1 MKQPTKGEQ
10 TKSEILERV
19 NAFFNLQGLDH
30 TIADIAEHISM
41 GKSRITN
48 YFPRKELLIIS
59 LLRQHEDHLDALV
72 SQYQPGEK
80 MIDFGN
86 FIPFLSDVMELMF
99 RYRGVIAYAMVNPGI
114 GDEILLHIRRN
125 YAQNKARIRKRL
137 EKFEQNGLITPDLL
151 DPETFEEYFFQYA
164 CMSSNWV
171 ISHNL
176 LNPEKNLETVKLR
189 YMRSIL
195 CCLKPYLTEKGGENL
210 ENALSELTQGQ
221 TSG

>member
-19 NAFFNLQGLDH
+19 NAFFNKQGVDH
-30 TIADIAEHISM
+30 TIAEIAEHIGM

-48 YFPRKELLIIS
+48 YFPRKELLVIS
-59 LLRQHEDHLDALV
+59 LLRQHEQHLDALV
-72 SQYQPGEK
+72 SKYQPGEK
-80 MIDFGN
+80 MYDFGN

-99 RYRGVIAYAMVNPGI
+99 RYRGVIAYSMINTGI
-114 GDEILLHIRRN
+114 DDEILLHIKRN
-125 YAQNKARIRKRL
+125 YARNKKRIRKRL
-137 EKFEQNGLITPDLL
+137 EKFDQNGLIIPELL
-151 DPETFEEYFFQYA
+151 DPEPFEEYFFQYA
-164 CMSSNWV
+164 CMSSNWI

-176 LNPEKNLETVKLR
+176 LNPEKNLEKIKLR

-195 CCLKPYLTEKGGENL
+195 CCLKPYLTEKGRENL
-210 ENALSELTQGQ
+210 ENALNEATQGQ

>member
-1 MKQPTKGEQ
+1 MKQPTKGER

-19 NAFFNLQGLDH
+19 NAFFNIHGLDH
-30 TIADIAEHISM
+30 TIAELAEHIGM
-41 GKSRITN
+41 GKSSITN
-48 YFPRKELLIIS
+48 YFPRKELLIIN
-59 LLRQHEDHLDALV
+59 LLRQHEQQLDALV
-72 SQYQPGEK
+72 SKYQPGEK
-80 MIDFGN
+80 IYDFGN
-86 FIPFLSDVMELMF
+86 FIPFLSDVMDLMF

-114 GDEILLHIRRN
+114 SDEILPHIRRN
-125 YAQNKARIRKRL
+125 YAQNKERIRMRL
-137 EKFEQNGLITPDLL
+137 EKFNLNGLVTSDLL

-164 CMSSNWV
+164 CMSSNWI

-195 CCLKPYLTEKGGENL
+195 CCLKPYLTEKGAENL
-210 ENALSELTQGQ
+210 ENAMNELTQGQ